1 MRLLDTNILSETIRP
16 RPDARV
22 IRTLLRQPPGTLYA
36 SELTRFE
43 LRRGAFLRDD
53 PEPLWARIREL
64 ILPLVHWL
72 PLDEATSLRAG
83 ELSAWLRRQGRE
95 IGVVDTLLAGTAQAR
110 GLVMVT
116 RNLRHFE
123 RIDGLKLE
131 NWFDPE
137 SS

>member
-1 MRLLDTNILSETIRP
+1 MRLLDTNILSEIIRP

-22 IRTLLRQPPGTLYA
+22 VDSLLAQAAGSLYA

-53 PEPLWARIREL
+53 PEPLWSRIQEFV
-64 ILPLVHWL
+64 LPVVQWL
-72 PLDEATSLRAG
+72 PVNDAISLRAG
-83 ELSAWLRRQGRE
+83 ELSAALRRQGRE
-95 IGVVDTLLAGTAQAR
+95 IGVIDTFLAATAQSR

-131 NWFDPE
+131 NWFGEPR
-137 SS
+137 

>member
-1 MRLLDTNILSETIRP
+1 MRLLDTNILSEIIRP

-22 IRTLLRQPPGTLYA
+22 VDSLLAQAAGSLYA

-53 PEPLWARIREL
+53 PEPLWSRIKEFV
-64 ILPLVHWL
+64 LPVVQWL
-72 PLDEATSLRAG
+72 PVNDAISLRAG
-83 ELSAWLRRQGRE
+83 ELSAALRRQGQE
-95 IGVVDTLLAGTAQAR
+95 IGVIDTFLAATAQSR

-131 NWFDPE
+131 NWFGEPR
-137 SS
+137 

>member
-1 MRLLDTNILSETIRP
+1 MRLLDTNILSEIIRP

-22 IRTLLRQPPGTLYA
+22 VDSLLAQAAGSLYA

-53 PEPLWARIREL
+53 PEPLWSRIKEFV
-64 ILPLVHWL
+64 LPVVQWL
-72 PLDEATSLRAG
+72 PVNDAISLRAG
-83 ELSAWLRRQGRE
+83 ELSAALRRQGRE
-95 IGVVDTLLAGTAQAR
+95 IGVIDTFLAATAQSR

-131 NWFDPE
+131 NWFGEPR
-137 SS
+137 

>member
-1 MRLLDTNILSETIRP
+1 MRLLDTNILSEIIRP

-22 IRTLLRQPPGTLYA
+22 VNRLLAQPAGALYA

-53 PEPLWARIREL
+53 PEPLWSRIHEF
-64 ILPLVHWL
+64 ILPLVQWL
-72 PLDEATSLRAG
+72 PVDERISLSAG
-83 ELSAWLRRQGRE
+83 ELSARLRRQGRE
-95 IGVVDTLLAGTAQAR
+95 IGVVDTLLAATAQAH
-110 GLVMVT
+110 GLVLVT

-131 NWFDPE
+131 NWFDPRP
-137 SS
+137 